1 MAPDTAARLTE
12 IWCRALNVAAVAP
25 DDDFFDLG
33 GDSLMAVGLFL
44 EIEHA
49 FGVKLPITAIYD
61 APTVTAQL
69 EMIAAEAAPAFSHFV
84 RLREGAEERPFFI
97 VHGVGGTVIELAA
110 LGREIDTGRAV
121 YAIQALG
128 IDGSAKPLE
137 TMEEMAALYVD
148 EIRRKQPQGPW
159 TIGGYSFGGVVAMEM
174 ARLLEPENVAQ
185 LVMIDAYAHPNTWPL
200 KTRLTVKTRKLL
212 SRLRHQSFREIASA
226 LTKKMF
232 GPKTD
237 RAAYVNNW
245 LGAIDPNLPL
255 ALRQARIAGDAAL
268 IAYTPRPYAG
278 LATFIR
284 AAKTGTVFPSD
295 ARNVWGKLI
304 GRLELQS
311 TPGDHRS
318 ILGAHVGELAAR
330 VSQCLTTPPLSS
342 PASIAC
348 EACGARE
355 GDPGSAISAVSTI
368 AHAILSK
375 LRHRGRSTTWVPFPR
390 VDAKGADARRG

>member
-1 MAPDTAARLTE
+1 MAPDTTARLME
-12 IWCRALNVAAVAP
+12 IWCRTLNVAAVAP
-25 DDDFFDLG
+25 DGDFFDLG

-61 APTVTAQL
+61 APTVAAQI
-69 EMIAAEAAPAFSHFV
+69 EMIAAEAVPAFSHFV
-84 RLREGAEERPFFI
+84 RLGEGDETRPFFI

-110 LGREIDTGRAV
+110 LGREIDAGRAV
-121 YAIQALG
+121 YAIQARG

-148 EIRRKQPQGPW
+148 EIRRQQPQGPW
-159 TIGGYSFGGVVAMEM
+159 AIGGYSFGGVVAMEM
-174 ARLLEPENVAQ
+174 ARLFAPENVAQ

-200 KTRLTVKTRKLL
+200 KTRVTVKARKLV

-226 LTKKMF
+226 LTKKIF

-245 LGAIDPNLPL
+245 LGAIDPNLPF

-268 IAYTPRPYAG
+268 IAYTPRLYAG
-278 LATFIR
+278 RATFIR

-318 ILGAHVGELAAR
+318 ILGAHVGELATR
-330 VSQCLTTPPLSS
+330 VSKTLAT
-342 PASIAC
+342 PASEQNPAIAGLVPATHELRLKARSWMAATRAAMTRR
-348 EACGARE
+348 EAGA
-355 GDPGSAISAVSTI
+355 
-368 AHAILSK
+368 
-375 LRHRGRSTTWVPFPR
+375 
-390 VDAKGADARRG
+390 

>member
-12 IWCRALNVAAVAP
+12 IWCRALNVAAVEP
-25 DDDFFDLG
+25 DGDFFDLG

-61 APTVTAQL
+61 APTVAAQL
-69 EMIAAEAAPAFSHFV
+69 EMIAAEAAPTFSHFV
-84 RLREGAEERPFFI
+84 QLRGGAETQPLFI

-110 LGREIDTGRAV
+110 LGREIDAGRAV
-121 YAIQALG
+121 YAIQARG

-159 TIGGYSFGGVVAMEM
+159 AIGGYSFGGVVAMEM
-174 ARLLEPENVAQ
+174 ARLFGPDNVAQ

-200 KTRLTVKTRKLL
+200 KTRLTVKARKLL
-212 SRLRHQSFREIASA
+212 SRLRHQSFSEIASA
-226 LTKKMF
+226 VVRKLS

-278 LATFIR
+278 RATFIR

-342 PASIAC
+342 PAEHREAMRGEFVATAC
-348 EACGARE
+348 EHPDR
-355 GDPGSAISAVSTI
+355 STSTVPTF
-368 AHAILSK
+368 AHAG
-375 LRHRGRSTTWVPFPR
+375 GR
-390 VDAKGADARRG
+390 

>member
-1 MAPDTAARLTE
+1 MAPDTAARLTD

-25 DDDFFDLG
+25 DGDFFDLG

-61 APTVTAQL
+61 APTVAAQL
-69 EMIAAEAAPAFSHFV
+69 EMVAAEAAPAFSHFV
-84 RLREGAEERPFFI
+84 QLRKGAEERPFFI

-110 LGREIDTGRAV
+110 LGREIDAGRAV
-121 YAIQALG
+121 YAIQARG

-137 TMEEMAALYVD
+137 TMEGMAALYVE

-159 TIGGYSFGGVVAMEM
+159 AIGGYSFGGVVAMEM
-174 ARLLEPENVAQ
+174 ARLFGPENVAQ

-200 KTRLTVKTRKLL
+200 MTRLTVKARKLL
-212 SRLRHQSFREIASA
+212 SRLRHQSPGEIASA
-226 LTKKMF
+226 LLRKSF

-278 LATFIR
+278 RATFIR

-304 GRLELQS
+304 GRFELQS

-330 VSQCLTTPPLSS
+330 VSQCLTATPLSS
-342 PASIAC
+342 PPERR
-348 EACGARE
+348 EAARGE
-355 GDPGSAISAVSTI
+355 GDSGRATSPVPTF
-368 AHAILSK
+368 AHA
-375 LRHRGRSTTWVPFPR
+375 RG
-390 VDAKGADARRG
+390 